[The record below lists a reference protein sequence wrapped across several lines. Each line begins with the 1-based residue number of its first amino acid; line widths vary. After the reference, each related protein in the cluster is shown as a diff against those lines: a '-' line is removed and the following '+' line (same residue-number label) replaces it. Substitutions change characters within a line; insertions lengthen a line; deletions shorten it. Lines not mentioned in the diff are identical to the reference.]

1 MSSPFDRFAAPFGI
15 AFLEEGNLRVRS
27 LAASSCLVTALV
39 FGVAACGGNG
49 NDNGGG
55 GGGGASTGRT
65 SLTIYSSLPLQGDS
79 RPQSE
84 DVVNGERL
92 ALEEAGG
99 KVGKFTIKY
108 VSLDDA
114 TAAAGKWDPGQTSSN
129 ARKAAQDPSTI
140 AYLGEFN
147 SGASAISIPILNEAN
162 ILQIS
167 PSNTYVGLTRA
178 KGADKGEPDKYYPAG
193 KRTYGRVVPADHIQ
207 AAAQV
212 TYQKDEGCKKTY
224 ILNDKEV
231 YGKGIAVQVESI
243 AKTQGL
249 AIAGNDGIDTHAA
262 NFRTVAQKIKSS
274 GADCMFFGGI
284 TQNKGVQVFTDVNA
298 ANPNMKLFGP
308 DGVADVF
315 VTKISSK
322 VAAQTYITNPTLDPK
337 LYPPAAQDFF
347 NKFKEKFGH
356 EPYPYAIYGYEAMK
370 VALLA
375 IQNAGDKGND
385 RQAVIDA
392 FFKIKDRDSVL
403 GKYSID
409 ENGDTTLSDYGA
421 DRVKNKKLV
430 FDKVIK
436 AQTQG

>member
-1 MSSPFDRFAAPFGI
+1 
-15 AFLEEGNLRVRS
+15 LRARS
-27 LAASSCLVTALV
+27 LAASGCLVTALAL
-39 FGVAACGGNG
+39 GVAACGGG
-49 NDNGGG
+49 DDNSSTSGGG
-55 GGGGASTGRT
+55 GSNGRT

-79 RPQSE
+79 RPQST
-84 DVVNGERL
+84 DVVNGEKL

-108 VSLDDA
+108 ASLDDA
-114 TAAAGKWDPGQTSSN
+114 TAAAGKWDPGQTS
-129 ARKAAQDPSTI
+129 ADGRKAAQDASTI
-140 AYLGEFN
+140 VYLGEFN

-167 PSNTYVGLTRA
+167 PSNTYVGLTRSE
-178 KGADKGEPDKYYPAG
+178 GADKGEPDKYYPSG
-193 KRTYGRVVPADHIQ
+193 KRTFGRVVPADHIQ

-212 TYQKDEGCKKTY
+212 TYQKDQGCKKTY

-243 AKTQGL
+243 GKAQGL
-249 AIAGNDGIDTHAA
+249 QIAGNDGIDTKAA
-262 NFRTVAQKIKSS
+262 NFRSLAQKIKSS

-284 TQNKGVQVFTDVNA
+284 TQNKGVQVFKDVHA
-298 ANPNMKLFGP
+298 ANPTMKLFGP
-308 DGVADVF
+308 DGVAESAFSEKLGSDVE
-315 VTKISSK
+315 K
-322 VAAQTYITNPTLDPK
+322 QTYITNPTLDPK

-347 NKFKEKFGH
+347 AKFKEKFGND
-356 EPYPYAIYGYEAMK
+356 PQPYAIYGYEAMK

-385 RQAVIDA
+385 KQAVIDA

-421 DRVKNKKLV
+421 DRVEGGKLV

>member
-1 MSSPFDRFAAPFGI
+1 M
-15 AFLEEGNLRVRS
+15 LKRS
-27 LAASSCLVTALV
+27 AGLAAIAAVAM
-39 FGVAACGGNG
+39 FIAACGGN
-49 NDNGGG
+49 DNSSGGSSTSGGG
-55 GGGGASTGRT
+55 RT
-65 SLTIYSSLPLQGDS
+65 ALTIYSSLPLQGDS

-84 DVVNGERL
+84 DVVAGEKL

-99 KVGKFTIKY
+99 KVGKYTIKY

-114 TAAAGKWDPGQTSSN
+114 TAAAGKWDPGQTSSD
-129 ARKAAQDPSTI
+129 ARKAAQDSSTI
-140 AYLGEFN
+140 VYLGEFN
-147 SGASAISIPILNEAN
+147 SGASAISIPILNEAG

-178 KGADKGEPDKYYPAG
+178 QGADKGEPDKYYPTG

-231 YGKGIAVQVESI
+231 YGKGIATQVENI
-243 AKTQGL
+243 AKAQGL
-249 AIAGNDGIDTHAA
+249 QIAGNDGIDTKAA
-262 NFRTVAQKIKSS
+262 NFRTLAQKIKTS

-284 TQNKGVQVFTDVNA
+284 TQNKGVQVFSDVNA
-298 ANPNMKLFGP
+298 ANPTMKLFGP

-315 VTKISSK
+315 VTKISPK
-322 VAAQTYITNPTLDPK
+322 VAAMTYITNPTLDPK

-347 NKFKEKFGH
+347 THFKQKYNRD
-356 EPYPYAIYGYEAMK
+356 PYPYAIYGYEAMK
-370 VALLA
+370 VALLS

-385 RQAVIDA
+385 RASVIDA
-392 FFKIKDRDSVL
+392 FFHIKNRDSVL

-409 ENGDTTLSDYGA
+409 KNGDTTLTDYGA
-421 DRVKNKKLV
+421 NRVKDKKLV

-436 AQTQG
+436 AQTQPTG

>member
-1 MSSPFDRFAAPFGI
+1 
-15 AFLEEGNLRVRS
+15 LRARS
-27 LAASSCLVTALV
+27 LAASGCLVTALAL
-39 FGVAACGGNG
+39 GVAACGGS
-49 NDNGGG
+49 DDDKSSSSGGG
-55 GGGGASTGRT
+55 GGGRT

-84 DVVNGERL
+84 DVVNGEKMAL
-92 ALEEAGG
+92 AEAGG

-108 VSLDDA
+108 SSLDDS
-114 TAAAGKWDPGQTSSN
+114 TAATGKWDPGQTSAD

-147 SGASAISIPILNEAN
+147 SGGSAISIPILNEAN
-162 ILQIS
+162 TLQIS
-167 PSNTYVGLTRA
+167 PSNTYVGLTRSE
-178 KGADKGEPDKYYPAG
+178 GADKGEPDKYYPAG
-193 KRTYGRVVPADHIQ
+193 KRTFGRVVPADHIQ

-212 TYQKDEGCKKTY
+212 TYQKDQGCKKTY
-224 ILNDKEV
+224 IVNDKEV
-231 YGKGIAVQVESI
+231 YGKGISTQVANI
-243 AKTQGL
+243 AKAQGL
-249 AIAGNDGIDTHAA
+249 AIAANDGFDTKAA
-262 NFRTVAQKIKSS
+262 NFRTVAAKIKSS
-274 GADCMFFGGI
+274 GADCFFFGGI
-284 TQNKGVQVFTDVNA
+284 LQNKGAQMFKDVNA

-308 DGVADVF
+308 DGVADSAF
-315 VTKISSK
+315 TTKLGSAVEK
-322 VAAQTYITNPTLDPK
+322 MTYITNPTLDPK

-347 NKFKEKFGH
+347 AKFKEKYGKDP
-356 EPYPYAIYGYEAMK
+356 EPYAIYGYEAMK

-385 RQAVIDA
+385 KQAVIDA

-409 ENGDTTLSDYGA
+409 ENGDTTLADYGS
-421 DRVKNKKLV
+421 DRVEGGKLV

>member
-1 MSSPFDRFAAPFGI
+1 
-15 AFLEEGNLRVRS
+15 LRARS
-27 LAASSCLVTALV
+27 LAASGCLVTALAL
-39 FGVAACGGNG
+39 GVAACGGG
-49 NDNGGG
+49 NDDNKSSGGG
-55 GGGGASTGRT
+55 GGEGRT

-79 RPQSE
+79 RPQST
-84 DVVNGERL
+84 DVVNGEKL

-114 TAAAGKWDPGQTSSN
+114 TAAAGKWDPGQTSAD

-162 ILQIS
+162 VLQIS

-178 KGADKGEPDKYYPAG
+178 EGADKGEPDKYYPAG

-212 TYQKDEGCKKTY
+212 TYQKDQGCKKTY

-231 YGKGIAVQVESI
+231 YGKGIAVQVANI
-243 AKTQGL
+243 GKAQGL
-249 AIAGNDGIDTHAA
+249 AIAGNDGIDTKAA
-262 NFRTVAQKIKSS
+262 NFRSLATKIKSS

-284 TQNKGVQVFTDVNA
+284 TQNKGVQVFKDVNA
-298 ANPNMKLFGP
+298 ANPTMKLFGP
-308 DGVADVF
+308 DGVAESAF
-315 VTKISSK
+315 SSK
-322 VAAQTYITNPTLDPK
+322 LGSAVEKQTYITNPTLDPK

-347 NKFKEKFGH
+347 AKFKQKFGND
-356 EPYPYAIYGYEAMK
+356 PQPYAIYGYEAMK

-385 RQAVIDA
+385 KQAVIDA

-421 DRVKNKKLV
+421 DRVEGGKLV

>member
-1 MSSPFDRFAAPFGI
+1 M
-15 AFLEEGNLRVRS
+15 
-27 LAASSCLVTALV
+27 TALAL
-39 FGVAACGGNG
+39 GVAACGGG
-49 NDNGGG
+49 NDNKSSSGGG
-55 GGGGASTGRT
+55 GGGGRT

-79 RPQSE
+79 RPQST
-84 DVVNGERL
+84 DVVNGEKL

-114 TAAAGKWDPGQTSSN
+114 TAAAGKWDPGQTSAD
-129 ARKAAQDPSTI
+129 ARKAAQDASTI

-162 ILQIS
+162 VLQIS
-167 PSNTYVGLTRA
+167 PSNTYVGLTRSE
-178 KGADKGEPDKYYPAG
+178 GADKGEPDKYYPAG
-193 KRTYGRVVPADHIQ
+193 KRTFGRVVPADHIQ

-212 TYQKDEGCKKTY
+212 TYQKDQGCKKTY

-231 YGKGIAVQVESI
+231 YGKGIAVQVQNI
-243 AKTQGL
+243 GKAQGL
-249 AIAGNDGIDTHAA
+249 AIAGNDGIDTKAA
-262 NFRTVAQKIKSS
+262 NFRSLATKIKSS

-284 TQNKGVQVFTDVNA
+284 TQNKGVQVFKDVNA
-298 ANPNMKLFGP
+298 ANPTMKLFGP
-308 DGVADVF
+308 DGVAESAF
-315 VTKISSK
+315 SSK
-322 VAAQTYITNPTLDPK
+322 LGSAVEKQTYITNPTLDPK

-347 NKFKEKFGH
+347 KKFKAKFGND
-356 EPYPYAIYGYEAMK
+356 PQPYAIYGYEAMK

-385 RQAVIDA
+385 KQAVIDA

-421 DRVKNKKLV
+421 DRVEGGKLV
-430 FDKVIK
+430 FDK
-436 AQTQG
+436 

>member
-1 MSSPFDRFAAPFGI
+1 MHMRFLG
-15 AFLEEGNLRVRS
+15 
-27 LAASSCLVTALV
+27 LAAAAVVAIVL
-39 FGVAACGGNG
+39 AACGGN
-49 NDNGGG
+49 DNGGSTGGG
-55 GGGGASTGRT
+55 GGRT
-65 SLTIYSSLPLQGDS
+65 ALTIYSSLPLQGDS

-84 DVVNGERL
+84 DVVDGEKL

-114 TAAAGKWDPGQTSSN
+114 TAAAGKWDPGATSSD
-129 ARKAAQDPSTI
+129 ARKASQDSSTI

-147 SGASAISIPILNEAN
+147 SGASAISIPILNEGG

-167 PSNTYVGLTRA
+167 PSNTAVGLTRSQ
-178 KGADKGEPDKYYPAG
+178 GADKGEPDKYYPTG

-212 TYQKDEGCKKTY
+212 TYQKDSGCKKTY

-231 YGKGIAVQVESI
+231 YGKGLADQVQTI

-249 AIAGNDGIDTHAA
+249 PVAGNDGIDTKAA
-262 NFRTVAQKIKSS
+262 NFRTLAAKVKSS

-284 TQNKGVQVFTDVNA
+284 TQNKGVQVFKDVHA
-298 ANPNMKLFGP
+298 ANPTMKLFGP
-308 DGVADVF
+308 DGVAESAF
-315 VTKISSK
+315 SEKIGPSVEK
-322 VAAQTYITNPTLDPK
+322 MTYVTNPTLDPK
-337 LYPPAAQDFF
+337 LYPPSGQEFF
-347 NKFKEKFGH
+347 KTYKQKYGVDPE
-356 EPYPYAIYGYEAMK
+356 PYAIYGYEAMK

-375 IQNAGDKGND
+375 IQNAADKGND
-385 RQAVIDA
+385 RAAVIDA
-392 FFKIKDRDSVL
+392 FFKIKNRDSVL

-421 DRVKNKKLV
+421 DRVKNGKLV

>member
-1 MSSPFDRFAAPFGI
+1 MHSKIVGAVAA
-15 AFLEEGNLRVRS
+15 
-27 LAASSCLVTALV
+27 ALV
-39 FGVAACGGNG
+39 ALAFAACGGDD
-49 NDNGGG
+49 NDNGAGASS
-55 GGGGASTGRT
+55 GGAT
-65 SLTIYSSLPLQGDS
+65 LTIYSSLPLQGDS

-84 DVVNGERL
+84 DVVAGEKL

-99 KVGKFTIKY
+99 KVGKFSVKY

-114 TAAAGKWDPGQTSSN
+114 TAAAGKWDPAQTSSD
-129 ARKAAQDPSTI
+129 ARKAAQDKSTI

-147 SGASAISIPILNEAN
+147 SGASAISLPVLNEAN

-178 KGADKGEPDKYYPAG
+178 EGADKGEPDKYYPAG

-231 YGKGIAVQVESI
+231 YGKGIAGQVESI
-243 AKTQGL
+243 GKAQGL
-249 AIAGNDGIDTHAA
+249 QIAANEGIDTKAA
-262 NFRTVAQKIKSS
+262 NFRSIATKVKGS

-284 TQNKGVQVFTDVNA
+284 TQNKGVQLFTDVNA
-298 ANPNMKLFGP
+298 ANPTMKLFGP

-322 VAAQTYITNPTLDPK
+322 VAGQTYITNPTLDPK

-347 NKFKEKFGH
+347 KRFKEKYSRD
-356 EPYPYAIYGYEAMK
+356 PYPYAIYGYEAMK

-375 IQNAGDKGND
+375 IQNAGDKGSD

-409 ENGDTTLSDYGA
+409 ENGDTTLTDYGA
-421 DRVKNKKLV
+421 NRVRDKKLV

>member
-1 MSSPFDRFAAPFGI
+1 MHSKIVGAA
-15 AFLEEGNLRVRS
+15 
-27 LAASSCLVTALV
+27 AAALV
-39 FGVAACGGNG
+39 ALAFAACGGDDG
-49 NDNGGG
+49 DDNGT
-55 GGGGASTGRT
+55 GASSGGST
-65 SLTIYSSLPLQGDS
+65 LTIYSSLPLQGDS

-84 DVVNGERL
+84 DVVAGEKL

-99 KVGKFTIKY
+99 KVGKFSVKY

-114 TAAAGKWDPGQTSSN
+114 TAAAGKWDPAQTSSD
-129 ARKAAQDPSTI
+129 ARKAAQDKSTI

-147 SGASAISIPILNEAN
+147 SGASAISIPILNQAN

-178 KGADKGEPDKYYPAG
+178 EGADKGEPDKYYPAG
-193 KRTYGRVVPADHIQ
+193 KRTFGRVVPADHIQ

-224 ILNDKEV
+224 VLNDKEV
-231 YGKGIAVQVESI
+231 YGKGIAGQVESI
-243 AKTQGL
+243 GKAQGL
-249 AIAGNDGIDTHAA
+249 QIAANEGIDTKAA
-262 NFRTVAQKIKSS
+262 NFRSVAQKVKTS

-284 TQNKGVQVFTDVNA
+284 TQNKGVQLFADVHA
-298 ANPNMKLFGP
+298 ANPTMKLFGP

-315 VTKISSK
+315 VTKISST

-347 NKFKEKFGH
+347 KRFKETYSRD
-356 EPYPYAIYGYEAMK
+356 PYPYAIYGYEAMK

-409 ENGDTTLSDYGA
+409 ENGDTTLTDYGA
-421 DRVKNKKLV
+421 NRVRDKKLV

>member
-1 MSSPFDRFAAPFGI
+1 
-15 AFLEEGNLRVRS
+15 LRVRS
-27 LAASSCLVTALV
+27 VAASGCLVAALAI
-39 FGVAACGGNG
+39 GVAACGGS
-49 NDNGGG
+49 DNKSSTSGGG
-55 GGGGASTGRT
+55 SSGRT
-65 SLTIYSSLPLQGDS
+65 SLTIYSSLPLQGS
-79 RPQSE
+79 GRPQSE
-84 DVVNGERL
+84 DVINGEKL

-99 KVGKFTIKY
+99 KVGNFTIKY
-108 VSLDDA
+108 VSLDDS
-114 TAAAGKWDPGQTSSN
+114 TAAAGKWDPGQASSD
-129 ARKAAQDPSTI
+129 ARKAAQDASTI

-147 SGASAISIPILNEAN
+147 SGATEISLPVLNEAN

-167 PSNTYVGLTRA
+167 PANTYVGLTRSE
-178 KGADKGEPDKYYPAG
+178 GALKGEPDKFYPSG
-193 KRTYGRVVPADHIQ
+193 KRTFGRVVPADHIQ

-231 YGKGIAVQVESI
+231 YGKGIADQAANI
-243 AKTQGL
+243 AKAQGL
-249 AIAGNDGIDTHAA
+249 QIAGNDGIDTKAA
-262 NFRTVAQKIKSS
+262 NFRTLASKIKAS

-308 DGVADVF
+308 DGVADTF
-315 VTKISSK
+315 VTEISPT
-322 VAAQTYITNPTLDPK
+322 VAKMTYITNPTLDPK

-347 NKFKEKFGH
+347 KKFKEKYGH
-356 EPYPYAIYGYEAMK
+356 DPYPYAIYGYEAMK

-409 ENGDTTLSDYGA
+409 KNGDTTLSDYGA
-421 DRVKNKKLV
+421 DRVENKKLV

>member
-1 MSSPFDRFAAPFGI
+1 
-15 AFLEEGNLRVRS
+15 LRARS
-27 LAASSCLVTALV
+27 LAASGCLVTALAL
-39 FGVAACGGNG
+39 GVAACGGG
-49 NDNGGG
+49 DDNESSGGG
-55 GGGGASTGRT
+55 GGEGRT

-79 RPQSE
+79 RPQST
-84 DVVNGERL
+84 DVVNGEKL

-114 TAAAGKWDPGQTSSN
+114 TAAAGKWDPGQTSAD

-140 AYLGEFN
+140 VYLGEFN
-147 SGASAISIPILNEAN
+147 SGASAISIPILNESN
-162 ILQIS
+162 TLQIS

-178 KGADKGEPDKYYPAG
+178 EGADKGEPDKYYPAG

-212 TYQKDEGCKKTY
+212 TYQKDQGCKKTY

-243 AKTQGL
+243 GKAQGL
-249 AIAGNDGIDTHAA
+249 QIAADEGIDTKAA
-262 NFRTVAQKIKSS
+262 NFRTVAGKIKSS
-274 GADCMFFGGI
+274 GADCLFFGGI
-284 TQNKGVQVFTDVNA
+284 TQNKGVQVFKDVHA
-298 ANPNMKLFGP
+298 ANPTMKLFGP
-308 DGVADVF
+308 DGVAESTF
-315 VTKISSK
+315 AEKIGSSVEK
-322 VAAQTYITNPTLDPK
+322 MTYITNPTLDPK

-347 NKFKEKFGH
+347 AKFKEKFGKD
-356 EPYPYAIYGYEAMK
+356 PDPYAIYGYEAMK

-385 RQAVIDA
+385 KQAVIDA

-421 DRVKNKKLV
+421 NRVEGGKLV

>member
-1 MSSPFDRFAAPFGI
+1 
-15 AFLEEGNLRVRS
+15 LRVRS
-27 LAASSCLVTALV
+27 LAASTCLVTALA
-39 FGVAACGGNG
+39 FGVAACGGSN

-55 GGGGASTGRT
+55 GGGSTASTGST

-79 RPQSE
+79 RPQSSS
-84 DVVNGERL
+84 VVNGEKM

-99 KVGKFTIKY
+99 KVGNYTIKY

-114 TAAAGKWDPGQTSSN
+114 TAAAGKWDPGQTSSD
-129 ARKAAQDPSTI
+129 ARKAAQDKSTI
-140 AYLGEFN
+140 VYLGEFN
-147 SGASAISIPILNEAN
+147 SGATAISLPILNEAG

-178 KGADKGEPDKYYPAG
+178 EGADKGEPDKYYPSG

-231 YGKGIAVQVESI
+231 YGKGIAVQVENI
-243 AKTQGL
+243 GKAQGL
-249 AIAGNDGIDTHAA
+249 QIAGNDGIDTKAA
-262 NFRTVAQKIKSS
+262 NFRTLATKIKSS

-284 TQNKGVQVFTDVNA
+284 TQNKGVQVFKDVHA
-298 ANPNMKLFGP
+298 ANPTMKLFGP
-308 DGVADVF
+308 DGVAESPF
-315 VTKISSK
+315 STKLGTSVEK
-322 VAAQTYITNPTLDPK
+322 MTYITNPTLDPK
-337 LYPPAAQDFF
+337 LYPPAAQEFF
-347 NKFKEKFGH
+347 TKYKSKYGADPE
-356 EPYPYAIYGYEAMK
+356 PYAIYGYEAMK

-392 FFKIKDRDSVL
+392 FFNIKDRDSVL

-409 ENGDTTLSDYGA
+409 KNGDTTLSDYGA
-421 DRVKNKKLV
+421 DRVVNGKLV